1 MDFLYF
7 TDEKPAKEVCPIQ
20 KSLDAFYND
29 DNINLDN
36 LSADDSIFFDFR
48 KRDGMNLMMQEDV
61 SFSND
66 SVSDFEGLLSRI
78 DKVPVDIDFF
88 SQYWENQYI

>member
-1 MDFLYF
+1 
-7 TDEKPAKEVCPIQ
+7 
-20 KSLDAFYND
+20 
-29 DNINLDN
+29 
-36 LSADDSIFFDFR
+36 
-48 KRDGMNLMMQEDV
+48 MQEDV